1 MESHTEK
8 KKNHN
13 SKILIIILCAFL
25 AVAIGI
31 IIWLLR
37 SGKAPAASET
47 DGGSKQAGL
56 VVPER
61 QEMIRVTAYES
72 LELKADTLQQDVHL
86 STISDNECITVMSL
100 MLEDGTELWQSA
112 ELYPGQPE
120 GVFSAD
126 AFGGHPHRYAQN
138 RHRLCGGKLLREER
152 TVRRPVNGRSQP
164 CASLDGAAAPE
175 RGRAAHEPFYRQK
188 EKVLLRMT
196 CQRKKGGE

>member
-100 MLEDGTELWQSA
+100 TLEDGTELWQSA
-112 ELYPGQPE
+112 ELYPGQIVLSMTLEQPLAAGE
-120 GVFSAD
+120 YPNTAL
-126 AFGGHPHRYAQN
+126 RYQHFTLDEEKTPLNNAET
-138 RHRLCGGKLLREER
+138 LL
-152 TVRRPVNGRSQP
+152 T
-164 CASLDGAAAPE
+164 L
-175 RGRAAHEPFYRQK
+175 
-188 EKVLLRMT
+188 KV
-196 CQRKKGGE
+196 K